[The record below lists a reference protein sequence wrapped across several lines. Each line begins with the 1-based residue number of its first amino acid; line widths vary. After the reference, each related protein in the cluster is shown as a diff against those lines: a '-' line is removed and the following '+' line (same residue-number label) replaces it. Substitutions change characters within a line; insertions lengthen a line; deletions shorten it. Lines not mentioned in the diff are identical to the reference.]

1 MTCSRDWRVPVKTA
15 VFLALAAVVSGVV
28 AVSTPYWSDVVSEGN
43 TTYSGLLV
51 ECNNTLAHCSG
62 LPVILDRYTGTN
74 MYYSQLWAVCLAL
87 VGWVTSLLA
96 LALLAFDVCRP
107 KKSRALVCIFVAFGA
122 GGSIL
127 SAVMVYA
134 LGLRSFTTASLR
146 WSFGLDAASGVLMLI
161 SGVLAL
167 VGYIQES

>member
-51 ECNNTLAHCSG
+51 E
-62 LPVILDRYTGTN
+62 Y

-107 KKSRALVCIFVAFGA
+107 KKSRALVC
-122 GGSIL
+122 GSIL